1 MAAPAPE
8 VCSAVIEFVR
18 ENAGRNIDVRIVS
31 AALVGSVSADVSRFS
46 ASRHFGCL
54 SHVSRSD
61 TQSACRQLLAAGLL
75 ALDGVFLK
83 LGSSAQSRS
92 TDGHPGTTAAAGKRP
107 RALLKENELPLRDS
121 MPVVPP
127 PRAGDVANHGL
138 TAASF
143 RREAGGSSGAGA
155 APASSPASGTTE
167 PASSSSSAA
176 WEPEQ
181 AHVFDL
187 VSAGR
192 SVFFTGAAGV
202 TLWCRSMSKVA
213 TGCRCL
219 ITASASGAGT
229 GKSHLLKAIIA
240 SLRDKYDSQGRPD
253 AIAITAP
260 TGIAACNIGGTTL
273 HSFAGLGIRIASK
286 QQAAAEIERRPA
298 AVKRWKACTV
308 LVVDEVGKVELD
320 ADPCRTVT

>member
-1 MAAPAPE
+1 MIQFIFSLAGPCPCPMAAPE

-18 ENAGRNIDVRIVS
+18 ENTGRNIDVRIVS

-92 TDGHPGTTAAAGKRP
+92 TDAHQGTAAAAGKRP
-107 RALLKENELPLRDS
+107 RAVLKENELPLRAL
-121 MPVVPP
+121 MPVAPP
-127 PRAGDVANHGL
+127 LRARDDAGDVANHGL
-138 TAASF
+138 TAGSF
-143 RREAGGSSGAGA
+143 RREADGSAGAGA
-155 APASSPASGTTE
+155 AHAHASSHASGTTE
-167 PASSSSSAA
+167 PASSGTSAA

-192 SVFFTGAAGV
+192 SVFFTGAAGA
-202 TLWCRSMSKVA
+202 TVA
-213 TGCRCL
+213 TQRC
-219 ITASASGAGT
+219 
-229 GKSHLLKAIIA
+229 
-240 SLRDKYDSQGRPD
+240 
-253 AIAITAP
+253 
-260 TGIAACNIGGTTL
+260 CTL
-273 HSFAGLGIRIASK
+273 
-286 QQAAAEIERRPA
+286 
-298 AVKRWKACTV
+298 
-308 LVVDEVGKVELD
+308 
-320 ADPCRTVT
+320 